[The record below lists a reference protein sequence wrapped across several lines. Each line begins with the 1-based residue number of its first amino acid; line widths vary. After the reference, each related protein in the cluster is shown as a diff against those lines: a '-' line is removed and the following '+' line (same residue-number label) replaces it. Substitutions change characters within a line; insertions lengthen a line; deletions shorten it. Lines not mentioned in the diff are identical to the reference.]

1 MSAKTELEMRH
12 NVVFVYD
19 YMTIS
24 VTLDRPESD
33 DTDAVIADAYAVLR
47 DYYGIDIE
55 PNDTDIDSW
64 GLE

>member
-1 MSAKTELEMRH
+1 
-12 NVVFVYD
+12 
-19 YMTIS
+19 MTIS